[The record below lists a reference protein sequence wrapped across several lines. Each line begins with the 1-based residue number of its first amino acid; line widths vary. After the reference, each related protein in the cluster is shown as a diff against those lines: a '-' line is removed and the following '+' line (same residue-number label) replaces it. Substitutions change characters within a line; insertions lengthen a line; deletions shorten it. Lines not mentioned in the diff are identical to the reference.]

1 MLKNMPTDIILNIQ
15 SFLLGEPHLYKI
27 KHNPTLKAI
36 QNIYKIKYTLPEWG
50 TTLNG
55 QTLMDYYIKGLNLKT
70 HMIINKKNS
79 NRIVNFIN
87 HFQWGMPYGYDSD
100 DELDDDEEVDDIDLD
115 ETADDLSIENDDI
128 KVFIELTSMW
138 SETLTHDGEVYK
150 LTGSLEQR
158 YSLET
163 ISENTIQKS
172 MRHFKSKCIDY
183 EIENNEGIKQSKLE
197 CFNIKVFIRNINEHD
212 DDYYEEW

>member
-1 MLKNMPTDIILNIQ
+1 MLKNFSTDIILNIQ

-36 QNIYKIKYTLPEWG
+36 QNIYKIKYTLPDWG

-55 QTLMDYYIKGLNLKT
+55 QTLMDYYIKGLNLKP

-87 HFQWGMPYGYDSD
+87 HFQWGYDSD
-100 DELDDDEEVDDIDLD
+100 YELDDDEEVDDIDLD

-128 KVFIELTSMW
+128 KVFIELTSSW
-138 SETLTHDGEVYK
+138 SETLTHPSDGEVLK
-150 LTGSLEQR
+150 LTGGMEQR

-172 MRHFKSKCIDY
+172 MKHFKTKCIEY
-183 EIENNEGIKQSKLE
+183 EIENNTEIKQSKLE
-197 CFNIKVFIRNINEHD
+197 CFYIKVFIRRSNEHD
-212 DDYYEEW
+212 DDYYEDW